1 MTEKEAKIAL
11 LLGSLLQTAQQIIE
25 SDEVAKVPIE
35 QLVVILYENYHIC
48 ADEAIDFLKSLVANY
63 EGYKDYVQ
71 EINDRYDPNC

>member
-1 MTEKEAKIAL
+1 MTEKEAKIAH

-25 SDEVAKVPIE
+25 SDEVAKTPIE
-35 QLVVILYENYHIC
+35 QLAVILYENYHIC
-48 ADEAIDFLKSLVANY
+48 ADESIDFLKSLVTNY

>member
-11 LLGSLLQTAQQIIE
+11 LLGSLLQTTQQVIE
-25 SDEVAKVPIE
+25 SDEVGKLPIE
-35 QLVVILYENYHIC
+35 QLAVILYENYHHNC
-48 ADEAIDFLKSLVANY
+48 DESIDFLKSLVANY

>member
-25 SDEVAKVPIE
+25 SDEVSKLPIE
-35 QLVVILYENYHIC
+35 QLAVILYENYHIC
-48 ADEAIDFLKSLVANY
+48 ADEPIDFLKSLVANY

-71 EINDRYDPNC
+71 EINDRYDPNY

>member
-25 SDEVAKVPIE
+25 SEELAKVPVE
-35 QLVVILYENYHIC
+35 QLAVILYENYHIC
-48 ADEAIDFLKSLVANY
+48 ADEPIDFLKSLVANY